1 MLNHSEILTKAW
13 ADYRRDEFKGWGV
26 RRGEPFNRKHF
37 AYCLRMAWAVAKD
50 RAAKAE
56 APVPSPKPTKVLT
69 PAAAARAAEIRSKL
83 EWMQYADR
91 LDWGAHRQLSAE
103 LARLAGT

>member
-1 MLNHSEILTKAW
+1 MLDRSEIFRKAW

-56 APVPSPKPTKVLT
+56 APAPSPKPTKALT
-69 PAAAARAAEIRSKL
+69 PSAAARAGEIRSEL
-83 EWMQYADR
+83 EWLQYADR
-91 LDWGAHRQLSAE
+91 LDWGAYRELSAE
-103 LARLAGT
+103 LARLAA